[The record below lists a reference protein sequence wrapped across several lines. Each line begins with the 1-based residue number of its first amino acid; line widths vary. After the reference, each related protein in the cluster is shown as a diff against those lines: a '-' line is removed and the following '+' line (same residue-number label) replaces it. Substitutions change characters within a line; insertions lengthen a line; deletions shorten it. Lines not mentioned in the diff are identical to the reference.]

1 MRHRLVLSFILI
13 LTLLLALASCS
24 SGDDS
29 VSGIHAQP
37 YVRSDGTMGL
47 SLYMITSAAKDETVQ
62 MVVTAP
68 DGNLSWR
75 FNAAESKFDGKT
87 YRGSSDIS
95 MPRGTMLPQGDWSVD
110 VLFKDGTTITKSF
123 DVSYDDSFD
132 VPDYDYEAFFDSDSN
147 LTFLP

>member
-1 MRHRLVLSFILI
+1 MRHRLIVFLILLLI
-13 LTLLLALASCS
+13 LTSCT
-24 SGDDS
+24 GDSES
-29 VSGIHAQP
+29 VSGIYAQP

-62 MVVTAP
+62 MIVSDP
-68 DGNLSWR
+68 SGNLSWR

-87 YRGSSDIS
+87 YRGSSDMI
-95 MPRGTMLPQGDWSVD
+95 MPNGSMLPQGTWSVD
-110 VLFKDGTTITKSF
+110 VLFKNGTTITKSF

-132 VPDYDYEAFFDSDSN
+132 VPDISEAYFDSETN